1 MLRQLIQG
9 ALRILHVERFSGMG
23 VARIALRARAVRRYF
38 TTEEAR
44 WRAIVTIGRV
54 NAHVMVLVVLA
65 LTAVIAPF
73 TMKAAKPSKE
83 LPLPILHGQGQAR
96 SPVIL
101 PVATQSSAN
110 GLVITSAS
118 NSAVADDSVIV
129 RTYVAGARPQAEQ
142 QRTAFITYTVSAGD
156 TTEAIARQFG
166 LQPSTLAWSNTA
178 LEDAPDRLSV
188 GQVLTIPPVDGVFY
202 TVEASD
208 TLSGIAERFK
218 ASAEDI
224 VTYPANQLSQSTN
237 IVPGMQLMVP
247 NGVKPV
253 KSFAVR
259 QAASAQSSAPVVSA
273 PVAKPFVQTTGSAF
287 LWPTQG
293 TITQNFWW
301 GHGALDIALATGTP
315 VAASD
320 GGVVTF
326 AGWDNTGYGYMVML
340 DHGNGFSTLYAHLSQ
355 YLVEA
360 GQTVARGQTIAA
372 MGSSGRSTGPHT
384 HFEVRYNGAPQ
395 NPMFYLP

>member
-1 MLRQLIQG
+1 M
-9 ALRILHVERFSGMG
+9 AH
-23 VARIALRARAVRRYF
+23 RARAVRLYF

-65 LTAVIAPF
+65 LTAVFAPL
-73 TMKAAKPSKE
+73 TMKAAKPPEE
-83 LPLPILHGQGQAR
+83 LNNPILHGQGQAR

-101 PVATQSSAN
+101 PVALRPSAN
-110 GLVITSAS
+110 GLVITSTS
-118 NSAVADDSVIV
+118 NSATTDDSVIV
-129 RTYVAGARPQAEQ
+129 RAYVAGARAQTEL
-142 QRTAFITYTVSAGD
+142 QRAAFVTYTVSAGD

-166 LQPSTLAWSNTA
+166 LQPSTLAWSNDA

-202 TVEASD
+202 IVEAND

-224 VTYPANQLSQSTN
+224 VTYPTNQLSQSTN

-253 KSFAVR
+253 KPFSVR
-259 QAASAQSSAPVVSA
+259 QAASVQLPAPAASAPA
-273 PVAKPFVQTTGSAF
+273 ARPFVQTTGSAF

-355 YLVEA
+355 YFVDA

>member
-1 MLRQLIQG
+1 
-9 ALRILHVERFSGMG
+9 
-23 VARIALRARAVRRYF
+23 
-38 TTEEAR
+38 
-44 WRAIVTIGRV
+44 
-54 NAHVMVLVVLA
+54 MVLVVLV
-65 LTAVIAPF
+65 LTAVFAPI
-73 TMKAAKPSKE
+73 TMKGAKPSE
-83 LPLPILHGQGQAR
+83 ESDTPILHGQGQAR
-96 SPVIL
+96 SPVVL
-101 PVATQSSAN
+101 PVALRPSADR
-110 GLVITSAS
+110 LIITSAS
-118 NSAVADDSVIV
+118 NTALTDDSVIV
-129 RTYVAGARPQAEQ
+129 RTYVANSGVQTEL
-142 QRTAFITYTVSAGD
+142 QRTAFVTYTVSAGD
-156 TTEAIARQFG
+156 TTEAIARRFG
-166 LQPSTLAWSNTA
+166 LQPSTLAWSNDA

-202 TVEASD
+202 TVEAND
-208 TLSGIAERFK
+208 TLSGIAERFR
-218 ASAEDI
+218 ANAEDI
-224 VTYPANQLSQSTN
+224 VAYPTNQLSQSTN

-247 NGVKPV
+247 SGFKPV
-253 KSFAVR
+253 KPISVR
-259 QAASAQSSAPVVSA
+259 LAALAQSPAPAVSA
-273 PVAKPFVQTTGSAF
+273 PAARPFVQTTGLAF

-320 GGVVTF
+320 GGIVTF
-326 AGWDNTGYGYMVML
+326 AGWDNSGYGYMVML

-355 YLVEA
+355 YFVDA

>member
-1 MLRQLIQG
+1 M
-9 ALRILHVERFSGMG
+9 
-23 VARIALRARAVRRYF
+23 
-38 TTEEAR
+38 TEEAR

-54 NAHVMVLVVLA
+54 NAHVMVLTVLA
-65 LTAVIAPF
+65 LAVFLAPL
-73 TMKAAKPSKE
+73 TMGAAKRSEDSKITV
-83 LPLPILHGQGQAR
+83 PHGHGQAR
-96 SPVIL
+96 SPIIL
-101 PVATQSSAN
+101 PVALRPSAD

-118 NSAVADDSVIV
+118 NTVNADDSVIV
-129 RTYVAGARPQAEQ
+129 RTYVAGAGAQTEL
-142 QRTAFITYTVSAGD
+142 QRTAFVTYTVAAGD
-156 TTEAIARQFG
+156 TTEAIARRFG
-166 LQPSTLAWSNTA
+166 LQPSTLAWSNDA

-202 TVEASD
+202 TVEAND

-218 ASAEDI
+218 ASANDI
-224 VTYPANQLSQSTN
+224 VTYSTNQLSQSTN

-253 KSFAVR
+253 KPFSVR
-259 QAASAQSSAPVVSA
+259 QAASVQSPAPVVVASA
-273 PVAKPFVQTTGSAF
+273 ARPFVQTTGSAF

-301 GHGALDIALATGTP
+301 GHGALDIALASGTP

-355 YLVEA
+355 YFVDA